1 MRRDLD
7 LDNTEIVTGCK
18 IHLVEQIVLDEVLN
32 VSNTVLHDL
41 QVHTISFHRVSEINS
56 GVYRIYFNQRQNMF
70 VRSFMASEVIA
81 ETFLA
86 CKHYKHTHI
95 SLNDS

>member
-41 QVHTISFHRVSEINS
+41 QVHTIYVYDYLIAFHFI
-56 GVYRIYFNQRQNMF
+56 G
-70 VRSFMASEVIA
+70 
-81 ETFLA
+81 
-86 CKHYKHTHI
+86 
-95 SLNDS
+95 